1 MNYEAL
7 FVDPTGRT
15 SREQYVG
22 GLITLLAALAFYYL
36 LVLGPSGRIGMLVM
50 LYPAV
55 VLHARRLHDMG
66 QNAWLLVV
74 PVALVIG
81 AHWLRTSGSGP
92 ATQTQMIA
100 NVVAFVVCA
109 GFVLRGLAVR
119 GKRQAPKMRGA

>member
-15 SREQYVG
+15 SRSHYVG

-50 LYPAV
+50 LYPAF

-66 QNAWLLVV
+66 NSALLLVV
-74 PVALVIG
+74 PVALILT
-81 AHWLRTSGSGP
+81 AYWLRSSGP
-92 ATQTQMIA
+92 ASQAQLIVNAT
-100 NVVAFVVCA
+100 AFVLCV
-109 GFVLRGLAVR
+109 GFVLWGMAAKGRTRA
-119 GKRQAPKMRGA
+119 A

>member
-15 SREQYVG
+15 SREHYAG

-55 VLHARRLHDMG
+55 VLHARRLRDTG
-66 QNAWLLVV
+66 QSAWLLVV
-74 PVALVIG
+74 PIALVVG
-81 AHWLRTSGSGP
+81 AYWLRTPGSGP

-100 NVVAFVVCA
+100 NVAAVVVCA
-109 GFVLRGLAVR
+109 GFVVWGLTGEGRTREA
-119 GKRQAPKMRGA
+119 